1 MQRVTLFLLSAVLAV
16 VLAEGEYYVPRAYY
30 TIDSAGHASA
40 PVPLRRLRRS
50 FNPNWPGYNGGGASA
65 NANANAN
72 ACKYCYVLEPFY
84 LYCRFVKYKLSIE
97 STCGAAVIGT
107 GGGAGAGRLTV
118 PNRAG
123 QFRRLAGTIQGG
135 HSVSASSSVGV
146 DGLGNGYYD
155 QYTSVDN

>member
-72 ACKYCYVLEPFY
+72 A
-84 LYCRFVKYKLSIE
+84 S
-97 STCGAAVIGT
+97 VIGT